1 VVKNNDMKILI
12 IIICIVAGIFLVFQ
26 IYTAMSIKKTETQAY
41 QLIREE
47 KEFEIRYYPSAT
59 MAMITSSSKNYKE
72 LGNSGFKKLAGYI
85 FGGNNDKKQIAMTA
99 PVHMEIGD
107 SVSSMSFVMP
117 SNYNKDNL
125 PLPNNSDV
133 VIKTTPD
140 EYVAA
145 IRFGGFASSDNIK
158 KHTEML
164 EKLLQERHI
173 SYYGHFRYL
182 GYNPPYQLF
191 GRRNEIVVALN
202 WDAK

>member
-1 VVKNNDMKILI
+1 MKILI

-133 VIKTTPD
+133 VIKTTPE

-145 IRFGGFASSDNIK
+145 IQFGGFASSDNIK

-164 EKLLQERHI
+164 EKSLNEHHI